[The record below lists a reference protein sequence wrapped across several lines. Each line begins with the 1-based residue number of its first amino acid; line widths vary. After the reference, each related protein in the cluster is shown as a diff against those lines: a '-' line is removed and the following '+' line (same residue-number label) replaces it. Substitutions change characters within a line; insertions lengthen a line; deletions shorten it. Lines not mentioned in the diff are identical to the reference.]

1 MVTMIIEA
9 AFILLVASVAFMA
22 GRDNGLEA
30 AALRAINAA
39 ASKVGETPMN
49 DSSKKVKDHIAYLKT
64 LPPDTVLVCT
74 MTAAQWLAWFEKA
87 YVPSVE
93 ELLQP

>member
-1 MVTMIIEA
+1 
-9 AFILLVASVAFMA
+9 
-22 GRDNGLEA
+22 
-30 AALRAINAA
+30 
-39 ASKVGETPMN
+39 MN